1 MVDKKYVGSRFDA
14 FLVEE
19 GLYGEATACAAKRV
33 LAWQISQMMTETSI
47 TKAELA
53 RRMKTSRAAVDRLL
67 DPENTS
73 INLHTMEKAAQT
85 FGKRLEI
92 QLV

>member
-1 MVDKKYVGSRFDA
+1 MVNKKHAGSNFDD
-14 FLVEE
+14 FLVEAGISAE
-19 GLYGEATACAAKRV
+19 VSARAVKRV
-33 LAWQISQMMTETSI
+33 LAWQLAQFMEKEQI
-47 TKAELA
+47 TRTALA
-53 RRMKTSRAAVDRLL
+53 VRMKTSRAAVNRLL

-85 FGKRLEI
+85 LGKKLEI

>member
-1 MVDKKYVGSRFDA
+1 MADKKYVGSSFDD

-19 GLYGEATACAAKRV
+19 GLYGEATARAVKRV
-33 LAWQISQMMTETSI
+33 LAWQILQMMEEVSI
-47 TKAELA
+47 TKTELA

-85 FGKRLEI
+85 LGKRLEI